1 MIVSTAKL
9 GGIAPDEKDM
19 INEKASTLIDLTKD
33 YSKLVD
39 SSLKRIN
46 LTDAN
51 LAESV
56 FT

>member
-1 MIVSTAKL
+1 MIVSTAKI
-9 GGIAPDEKDM
+9 GGIAPDEKNM
-19 INEKASTLIDLTKD
+19 INSKASTLIDLTKD

-46 LTDAN
+46 VTDAK
-51 LAESV
+51 LAEYV